1 MELSAETPGAVYI
14 EEVLPHAYWIAAC
27 WSVRTSSQS
36 AWHLFIQ
43 PPRISARRG
52 GAGRSKAGGLLA
64 NSSTCCI
71 YSKDGPHVGCFRPG
85 GARGGGRLR
94 GSGCESISPIRPP
107 GSQSPGKCPEKI
119 AGSSRNGE
127 ACTQLMYKPTCI
139 YFSTRPS
146 THDQTV
152 CISLRFF
159 KTWRLSKDKQRQH
172 KIAC

>member
-52 GAGRSKAGGLLA
+52 GAGRKAGGLLA

-94 GSGCESISPIRPP
+94 GSGCESISPIRPS
-107 GSQSPGKCPEKI
+107 GSRSPGKCAE
-119 AGSSRNGE
+119 
-127 ACTQLMYKPTCI
+127 
-139 YFSTRPS
+139 
-146 THDQTV
+146 
-152 CISLRFF
+152 ISLDLPGMVRRARNSCTNLRVFIF
-159 KTWRLSKDKQRQH
+159 QRARQPTIKLFVLVSDSSKLGV
-172 KIAC
+172 